1 MTKQLYT
8 EHEYKENYN
17 VIKQTLLR
25 QKNKENYPLAT
36 LIGGQPGSGK
46 SELTKYIKSQNE
58 NTIAIDGDYI
68 REFHPHLEEIVKKY
82 GMEYPKVTQ
91 PFVNRAVEQ
100 LIDDLSRDKY
110 NLIIEGTLRDINVPI
125 KTARMLDERDY
136 LVELYIVATNKELS
150 WQSTIERGDNMED
163 SGKIPRYVD
172 KAHHD
177 RIAEAL
183 PETVMDLVNEESI
196 YNIVIMRRDQSI
208 IYDKNEMP
216 DLDPK
221 DILERE
227 LAGEHVKDIDEIK
240 QEQEELEM
248 EDKTS
253 IQDLIEEA
261 QEELLDEHIDQILH
275 IEKGHER

>member
-36 LIGGQPGSGK
+36 MIGGQPGSGK
-46 SELTKYIKSQNE
+46 SELTKYLKSQNE
-58 NTIAIDGDYI
+58 NTITIDGDYI
-68 REFHPHLEEIVKKY
+68 REFHPHLEEIVKEY
-82 GMEYPKVTQ
+82 GMEYPKATQ

-150 WQSTIERGDNMED
+150 WQSTIERGDKMED
-163 SGKIPRYVD
+163 SGK
-172 KAHHD
+172 
-177 RIAEAL
+177 
-183 PETVMDLVNEESI
+183 
-196 YNIVIMRRDQSI
+196 
-208 IYDKNEMP
+208 
-216 DLDPK
+216 
-221 DILERE
+221 
-227 LAGEHVKDIDEIK
+227 
-240 QEQEELEM
+240 
-248 EDKTS
+248 
-253 IQDLIEEA
+253 
-261 QEELLDEHIDQILH
+261 
-275 IEKGHER
+275 

>member
-1 MTKQLYT
+1 MTNLMYT
-8 EHEYKENYN
+8 EKEYENSYKQ
-17 VIKQTLLR
+17 IKGTLLN
-25 QKNKENYPLAT
+25 KKYKENYPLAT

-46 SELTKYIKSQNE
+46 SELTKYIKSQND

-68 REFHPHLEEIVKKY
+68 REFHPHLEYIVKEY
-82 GMEYPKVTQ
+82 GIDYPKVTQ

-100 LIDDLSRDKY
+100 LIDELSRDKY
-110 NLIIEGTLRDINVPI
+110 NLVIEGTLRDIDVPI

-136 LVELYIVATNKELS
+136 LVELYIIATNKELS
-150 WQSTIERGDNMED
+150 WQSTIDRGGNMKD

-177 RIAEAL
+177 RITEIL
-183 PETVMDLVNEESI
+183 PETVRNLENEESI

-208 IYDKNEMP
+208 IYDKRETP

-221 DILERE
+221 DILKRE

-240 QEQEELEM
+240 QEREELEW

-253 IQDLIEEA
+253 VKDLIEEA
-261 QEELLDEHIDQILH
+261 QEELLDEHMDPVLH
-275 IEKGHER
+275 IDKGYER

>member
-1 MTKQLYT
+1 MCT
-8 EHEYKENYN
+8 EKEYKNSYKQ
-17 VIKQTLLR
+17 IKGILLNE
-25 QKNKENYPLAT
+25 KNKENYPLAT

-68 REFHPHLEEIVKKY
+68 REFHPHLEEIVKEY

-208 IYDKNEMP
+208 IYDKNEIP

-261 QEELLDEHIDQILH
+261 QEELLDEHVDQILH

>member
-1 MTKQLYT
+1 MTNLMCT
-8 EHEYKENYN
+8 EKEYKDTYKQ
-17 VIKQTLLR
+17 IKETLLK
-25 QKNKENYPLAT
+25 QKYKENYPLAT

-46 SELTKYIKSQNE
+46 SELLKYIKFKNN
-58 NTIAIDGDYI
+58 NTIAIDGDSI
-68 REFHPHLEEIVKKY
+68 RTFHPHIDEIVNEY
-82 GMEYPKVTQ
+82 GTEYPKVTQ
-91 PFVNRAVEQ
+91 PFVNQAVEQ
-100 LIDDLSRDKY
+100 LIDELSRDKY
-110 NLIIEGTLRDINVPI
+110 NLVIEGTLRDINVPI

-150 WQSTIERGDNMED
+150 WQSTVARGDMMKDKGE
-163 SGKIPRYVD
+163 IPRYVD
-172 KAHHD
+172 KTHHD
-177 RIAEAL
+177 RVTEIL
-183 PETVMDLVNEESI
+183 PETVRDLVNEESI

-261 QEELLDEHIDQILH
+261 QEELLDEHIESVLH
-275 IEKGHER
+275 IDKGHER

>member
-1 MTKQLYT
+1 
-8 EHEYKENYN
+8 
-17 VIKQTLLR
+17 
-25 QKNKENYPLAT
+25 
-36 LIGGQPGSGK
+36 
-46 SELTKYIKSQNE
+46 
-58 NTIAIDGDYI
+58 
-68 REFHPHLEEIVKKY
+68 
-82 GMEYPKVTQ
+82 MEYPKVTQ
-91 PFVNRAVEQ
+91 TFVNRAVEQ

-150 WQSTIERGDNMED
+150 WQSTIERGDSMED

-177 RIAEAL
+177 RIAETL
-183 PETVMDLVNEESI
+183 PETVRDLVNEESI

-208 IYDKNEMP
+208 IYDKNETP
-216 DLDPK
+216 DFDPK

-240 QEQEELEM
+240 QEREELELD
-248 EDKTS
+248 DKIS
-253 IQDLIEEA
+253 VKDLIEEA
-261 QEELLDEHIDQILH
+261 QEELLDEHIDQVLH
-275 IEKGHER
+275 IDKGYER

>member
-68 REFHPHLEEIVKKY
+68 REFHPHLEEIVKEY

-150 WQSTIERGDNMED
+150 WQSTIERGDSMED

-177 RIAEAL
+177 RIAETL
-183 PETVMDLVNEESI
+183 PETVRDLVNEESI

-208 IYDKNEMP
+208 IYDKNETL

-227 LAGEHVKDIDEIK
+227 LDGEHVKDIDEIK

-253 IQDLIEEA
+253 IHDLIEEA
-261 QEELLDEHIDQILH
+261 QEELMDEHINQALH
-275 IEKGHER
+275 IDKGHER

>member
-8 EHEYKENYN
+8 EHKYKENYN

-68 REFHPHLEEIVKKY
+68 REFHPHLEEIVKEY
-82 GMEYPKVTQ
+82 RMEYPKATQ

-100 LIDDLSRDKY
+100 LIDELSKDKY

-136 LVELYIVATNKELS
+136 LVELYVIATSKDIS
-150 WQSTIERGDNMED
+150 WKSTIERGDEMDEN
-163 SGKIPRYVD
+163 PRYVD

-177 RIAEAL
+177 KIAEPL
-183 PETVMDLVNEESI
+183 PETVRNLVNEDSI
-196 YNIVIMRRDQSI
+196 YNIIIMRRDQSI
-208 IYDKNEMP
+208 IYDKNETP
-216 DLDPK
+216 ELDPK

-227 LAGEHVKDIDEIK
+227 LAGEHVKDIEEIK
-240 QEQEELEM
+240 QEQEEFDLA
-248 EDKTS
+248 DKTS
-253 IQDLIEEA
+253 VQDLIEEA
-261 QEELLDEHIDQILH
+261 QEELSDEQIDHVLDINKDY
-275 IEKGHER
+275 ER

>member
-1 MTKQLYT
+1 MTNFMCT
-8 EHEYKENYN
+8 EKEYKNSYN
-17 VIKQTLLR
+17 QIKGILLNE
-25 QKNKENYPLAT
+25 KNKENYPLAT

-68 REFHPHLEEIVKKY
+68 REFHPHLEEIVKEY

-172 KAHHD
+172 KEHHD
-177 RIAEAL
+177 RIAETL
-183 PETVMDLVNEESI
+183 PETVRNLVNEESI

-227 LAGEHVKDIDEIK
+227 LTGEHVKDIDEIK
-240 QEQEELEM
+240 QEREEIEM
-248 EDKTS
+248 EGKTS
-253 IQDLIEEA
+253 VHDLIEEA
-261 QEELLDEHIDQILH
+261 QEELMGEHIDQALH
-275 IEKGHER
+275 IDKGHER

>member
-1 MTKQLYT
+1 MTNLMCT
-8 EHEYKENYN
+8 EKEYKNSYN
-17 VIKQTLLR
+17 QIKGILLNE
-25 QKNKENYPLAT
+25 KNKENYPLAT

-68 REFHPHLEEIVKKY
+68 REFHPHLEEIVKEY

-150 WQSTIERGDNMED
+150 WQSTIERGDDMENI
-163 SGKIPRYVD
+163 GKIPRYVD

-177 RIAEAL
+177 LITETL
-183 PETVMDLVNEESI
+183 PETVRDLVNEESI

-208 IYDKNEMP
+208 IYDKNETP

-261 QEELLDEHIDQILH
+261 QEELLDEHIESVLH
-275 IEKGHER
+275 IDKGHER

>member
-1 MTKQLYT
+1 MTNLMCT
-8 EHEYKENYN
+8 EKEYKNSYKQ
-17 VIKQTLLR
+17 IKGILLNE
-25 QKNKENYPLAT
+25 KNKENYPLAT

-46 SELTKYIKSQNE
+46 SELIKYIKSQNE

-68 REFHPHLEEIVKKY
+68 REFHPHLEEIVKEY
-82 GMEYPKVTQ
+82 GMEYPKATQ

-100 LIDDLSRDKY
+100 LIDELSRDKY
-110 NLIIEGTLRDINVPI
+110 NLVIEGTLRDINVPI

-163 SGKIPRYVD
+163 IGKIPRYVD

-183 PETVMDLVNEESI
+183 PETVRDLVNEESI
-196 YNIVIMRRDQSI
+196 YNIAIMRRDQSI

-227 LAGEHVKDIDEIK
+227 LAGEHVKDIEEIK
-240 QEQEELEM
+240 QEQEEFDLAG
-248 EDKTS
+248 KTS
-253 IQDLIEEA
+253 VQDLIEEA
-261 QEELLDEHIDQILH
+261 QKELLDEQIDHVLDIN
-275 IEKGHER
+275 KDYER

>member
-25 QKNKENYPLAT
+25 QKSKENYPLAT
-36 LIGGQPGSGK
+36 MIGGQPGSGK
-46 SELTKYIKSQNE
+46 SELTKYLKSQNE
-58 NTIAIDGDYI
+58 NTITIDGDYI
-68 REFHPHLEEIVKKY
+68 REFHPHLEEIVKEY

-100 LIDDLSRDKY
+100 LIDELSRDKY
-110 NLIIEGTLRDINVPI
+110 NLVIEGTLRDINVPI

-177 RIAEAL
+177 RIAETL
-183 PETVMDLVNEESI
+183 PETVRNLVNEESI

-227 LAGEHVKDIDEIK
+227 LAGEHVKGIDEIK
-240 QEQEELEM
+240 QEREEM
-248 EDKTS
+248 EIESKIS
-253 IQDLIEEA
+253 VHDLIEEA
-261 QEELLDEHIDQILH
+261 QEELMDEHIALVLH
-275 IEKGHER
+275 IDKGHER

>member
-68 REFHPHLEEIVKKY
+68 REFHPHLEEIVKEY

-91 PFVNRAVEQ
+91 SFVNRAVEQ

-183 PETVMDLVNEESI
+183 PETVRNLVNEESI

-261 QEELLDEHIDQILH
+261 QEELLDEHVDQILH
-275 IEKGHER
+275 IDKGHER